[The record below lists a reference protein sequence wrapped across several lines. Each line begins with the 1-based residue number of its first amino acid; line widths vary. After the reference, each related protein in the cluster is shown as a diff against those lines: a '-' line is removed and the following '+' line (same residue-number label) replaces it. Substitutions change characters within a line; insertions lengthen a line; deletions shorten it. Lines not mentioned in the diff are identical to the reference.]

1 MEPNKS
7 KKSARGAAFSLSMLA
22 GSIIVALSSS
32 GVMAADKD
40 SRHHQIPY
48 ALTKENKNNHI
59 DKLPS
64 KACQEKVKKGCN
76 HGLSVSESF
85 KFHDQVACL
94 DLEDPA
100 QTDRLLQFVD
110 LRLAEHQLDE
120 DVVIINECDDAVSSD
135 VVVPIATPEMSDT
148 GWISSTVVSTIASTD
163 VPSDDQSMPVT
174 NSVMEN
180 GKTTDE
186 TVIKEKPDHAL
197 LNRDKLEKTDQ
208 VTAKIITPVEAIVA
222 DQPYLEQDK
231 EQDNGST
238 VALTEINEAPSETP
252 LQSGSMDDTTSPSV
266 IQDSVVV
273 ISPDKSTTKSVVTE
287 KPILTEK
294 DKEQA
299 RIDRAIARRE
309 ERKRKIT
316 ESQKG
321 NAPAEQSTITMDKTA
336 TGAGNVIVSNPV
348 TVVSETAPV
357 TNSAS
362 LSKKENTVLPEKRE
376 RGVSPIEPRPEKT
389 WIEPSDS
396 IAVLPGA
403 EEKNA
408 SAAASANCDSCDQVS
423 GRPVAYRIANSEED
437 PRIFNF
443 DQSITQR
450 FKSKGAYL
458 DKGKHRDNVV
468 KDKSGRDF
476 LNVMA
481 FWDVLVETQDD
492 GEKLYY
498 GNIQFPLGSRHP
510 AIIKSLR
517 SGDQLELGCRTDE
530 VVVLKSFETE
540 GVDYSHGL
548 VDAYLAYSTEM
559 PDGKTAYQE
568 VVRQPAFSLINVE
581 SGCMAKE
588 KFSKRD
594 VDPDKMGNDHILA
607 ELPVRE

>member
-7 KKSARGAAFSLSMLA
+7 KKSARGATFSLSMLA
-22 GSIIVALSSS
+22 GSIIVALSSA

-64 KACQEKVKKGCN
+64 KACQEKVKKGCD

-85 KFHDQVACL
+85 KYHDQVACL
-94 DLEDPA
+94 DLGDPA
-100 QTDRLLQFVD
+100 QTDRLLQFID
-110 LRLAEHQLDE
+110 LRIAERRLNE
-120 DVVIINECDDAVSSD
+120 DVVVINEYDDALSSE
-135 VVVPIATPEMSDT
+135 VIVPLATPETSDT
-148 GWISSTVVSTIASTD
+148 TRVVSTVESKDA
-163 VPSDDQSMPVT
+163 PSDDKSILVT
-174 NSVMEN
+174 NSVIKS
-180 GKTTDE
+180 GKTIDE
-186 TVIKEKPDHAL
+186 TVVKEKPDHAL

-208 VTAKIITPVEAIVA
+208 VTVKIITPVEDIVA

-231 EQDNGST
+231 EQDNGPT
-238 VALTEINEAPSETP
+238 VALTEINEAPSETQ
-252 LQSGSMDDTTSPSV
+252 LQSGSMDDTASPSV

-273 ISPDKSTTKSVVTE
+273 ISADKSPAKSVVTE

-309 ERKRKIT
+309 ERKRKIA

-336 TGAGNVIVSNPV
+336 KSAGNVIVSNPV
-348 TVVSETAPV
+348 TVVSETVPV
-357 TNSAS
+357 TNSAV
-362 LSKKENTVLPEKRE
+362 LSKKENTVLPEKRA
-376 RGVSPIEPRPEKT
+376 RSVLPIKPRPEKT

-396 IAVLPGA
+396 IAELPCA
-403 EEKNA
+403 EEKSACTA
-408 SAAASANCDSCDQVS
+408 SSASCDNCDQVS
-423 GRPVAYRIANSEED
+423 GRPIAYQIANSEED
-437 PRIFNF
+437 PRILNF

-588 KFSKRD
+588 KFSKRG